1 MNSLTLM
8 SKPKTSTKEEKVI
21 ITISNNNFTS
31 PTVSDGGQTT
41 ISSTSGVTDWLFNSV
56 SSINV
61 RMLNNLSTSDNAA
74 PPNWNTVPV
83 KTVLYVCQYGII
95 TTDLTQTINIPSVKS
110 YTVSVW
116 VNHRKQFY
124 NANQNFR
131 ILVDDVQVVSPVS
144 FSTGA
149 TTTNWAKYSGTYT
162 PTTAGNKVMKLRWDC
177 TSASVDTTIMITQIT
192 MESV

>member
-41 ISSTSGVTDWLFNSV
+41 ISSTSGITDWLFNSV

-61 RMLNNLSTSDNAA
+61 RILNNLSTSDNAA

>member
-8 SKPKTSTKEEKVI
+8 SKPKSSTKEEKVI

-41 ISSTSGVTDWLFNSV
+41 ISSTSGVSDWLFNSV

-61 RMLNNLSTSDNAA
+61 RILNNLSTSDNAA

>member
-41 ISSTSGVTDWLFNSV
+41 ISSTSGITDWLFNSV

-61 RMLNNLSTSDNAA
+61 RILNNLSTSDNAS